1 MHRMM
6 TQACIG
12 LGLLIPVYA
21 SAQVEINWSDTETL
35 ITKAKLDGV
44 EYEAVVDT
52 GASTFTV
59 TEAMAA
65 KILTGRKSQ
74 PVSIGTL
81 TGGRVGREF
90 LNIPMVAVGLH
101 TQVGRV
107 TTCTDLEL
115 DRVSQI
121 YGHDIRFLVGMP
133 ILKGCVLSFDNY
145 RAVLTETM
153 PTLSGPHT
161 EELLSFLH
169 SEVPKCRSMVG
180 TRHDMWLIVDTGCDT
195 QINIDT
201 TIADSLCA
209 AGEAIRLL
217 RKGESGEGTAELI
230 VIREVEV
237 FGTKHRNVP
246 ASIGRANV
254 VGFGLLR
261 HMKFTLDFPNR
272 RVLVPDPPQA
282 GLDWFPIDASGLRI
296 VRKEDR
302 ITRIR
307 RIVDNSNGDEAGVK
321 VDDVIVAVN
330 GTPALELSRY
340 TIEEQLSK
348 AGSTV
353 RLDLER
359 DGKALT
365 IDVPLTHPFEY
376 PPKWPARPAPSKD
389 QLDFEKFIEEQE
401 PNKK

>member
-1 MHRMM
+1 VPF
-6 TQACIG
+6 Q
-12 LGLLIPVYA
+12 LGDLSLRR
-21 SAQVEINWSDTETL
+21 
-35 ITKAKLDGV
+35 
-44 EYEAVVDT
+44 
-52 GASTFTV
+52 GA
-59 TEAMAA
+59 
-65 KILTGRKSQ
+65 
-74 PVSIGTL
+74 
-81 TGGRVGREF
+81 
-90 LNIPMVAVGLH
+90 
-101 TQVGRV
+101 V
-107 TTCTDLEL
+107 TTTPDMGRL
-115 DRVSQI
+115 RHI
-121 YGHDIRFLVGMP
+121 YGRNIRYVVGMP

-153 PTLSGPHT
+153 PSLSGPHI
-161 EELLSFLH
+161 ELPLSFFR
-169 SEVPKCRSMVG
+169 SEVPQCRGMIG
-180 TRHDMWLIVDTGCDT
+180 TKYEMLLIVDTGCDT

-209 AGEAIRLL
+209 TDDAIRLL
-217 RKGESGEGTAELI
+217 RNGESGEGTAELI

-307 RIVDNSNGDEAGVK
+307 RIVENSTGDEADVK
-321 VDDVIVAVN
+321 VGDVIVAVN

-340 TIEEQLSK
+340 AIEEQLSK
-348 AGSTV
+348 AGTTV

-359 DGKALT
+359 DGKAFT
-365 IDVPLTHPFEY
+365 IDVPLKHPFEY
-376 PPKWPARPAPSKD
+376 PPKWPPRPEPSKD

-401 PNKK
+401 PNRK

>member
-1 MHRMM
+1 MHRLM

-12 LGLLIPVYA
+12 LGLLIPVCG
-21 SAQVEINWSDTETL
+21 SAQVEMNWSDTETL
-35 ITKAKLDGV
+35 ITKARLDGV

-65 KILTGRKSQ
+65 KILAGRKSQ

-81 TGGRVGREF
+81 TGGRVGREYQ
-90 LNIPMVAVGLH
+90 NIPMVAVGLPSR
-101 TQVGRV
+101 VGRV
-107 TTCTDLEL
+107 TTCSDLEL
-115 DRVSQI
+115 DRISQI

-153 PTLSGPHT
+153 PSLSGPHI
-161 EELLSFLH
+161 ELPLSFFR
-169 SEVPKCRSMVG
+169 SEVPQCRGMIG
-180 TRHDMWLIVDTGCDT
+180 TKYEMLLIVDTGCDT

-209 AGEAIRLL
+209 TDDAIRLL
-217 RKGESGEGTAELI
+217 RDGESGEGTAELI

-307 RIVDNSNGDEAGVK
+307 RIVENSTGDEADVK
-321 VDDVIVAVN
+321 VGDVIVAVN

-340 TIEEQLSK
+340 AIEEQLSK
-348 AGSTV
+348 AGTTV

-365 IDVPLTHPFEY
+365 IDVPLKHPFEY
-376 PPKWPARPAPSKD
+376 PPKWPPRPEPSKD

-401 PNKK
+401 PNRK

>member
-1 MHRMM
+1 MRQVASHVIVTALM
-6 TQACIG
+6 
-12 LGLLIPVYA
+12 LLSIRVAPG
-21 SAQVEINWSDTETL
+21 QVVFDWTDTETL
-35 ITKAKLDGV
+35 LTRATVMGV
-44 EYEAVVDT
+44 EHDSLIDTGSSSFVVDDESAKEILGDHRWRSVPVRT
-52 GASTFTV
+52 IGGSRITREYLDVPFQLGDLSLRRGA
-59 TEAMAA
+59 
-65 KILTGRKSQ
+65 
-74 PVSIGTL
+74 
-81 TGGRVGREF
+81 
-90 LNIPMVAVGLH
+90 
-101 TQVGRV
+101 V
-107 TTCTDLEL
+107 TTTPDMGRL
-115 DRVSQI
+115 RHI
-121 YGHDIRFLVGMP
+121 YGRNIRYVVGMP

-153 PTLSGPHT
+153 PSLSGPHI
-161 EELLSFLH
+161 ELPLSFFR
-169 SEVPKCRSMVG
+169 SEVPQCRGMIG
-180 TRHDMWLIVDTGCDT
+180 TKYEMLLIVDTGCDT

-209 AGEAIRLL
+209 TDDAIRLL
-217 RKGESGEGTAELI
+217 RNGESGEGTAELI

-302 ITRIR
+302 MTRIR
-307 RIVDNSNGDEAGVK
+307 RIVENSTGDEADVK
-321 VDDVIVAVN
+321 VGDVIVAVN

-340 TIEEQLSK
+340 AIEEQLSK
-348 AGSTV
+348 AGTTV

-359 DGKALT
+359 DGKAFT
-365 IDVPLTHPFEY
+365 IDVPLKHPFEY
-376 PPKWPARPAPSKD
+376 PPKWPPRPEPSKV

-401 PNKK
+401 PNRK